1 MKQRQQ
7 GNVMGEALLVFG
19 LLTGILT
26 AIHLTGRWQ
35 FEWRGHQL
43 ITQTQATALSL
54 DHNRS
59 SLSRDP
65 QWRDL
70 SASEHDLDHTRRLAE
85 KEFLLGQNHWLLL
98 QHHARFKQHAWR
110 LVGTGQASTDA
121 DVTNRLASASTL
133 WMQTNAASQRVVT
146 RVQPSLEA
154 IEAALR
160 PRGSMTDWLGTWQGS
175 SPADYLTGQN
185 LFGDKPGLIGRFIEE
200 ALPW

>member
-1 MKQRQQ
+1 MKRRQQ
-7 GNVMGEALLVFG
+7 GNVMVEALLVFA
-19 LLTGILT
+19 LLAGILT

-35 FEWRGHQL
+35 FEWLGYQL

-59 SLSRDP
+59 SLSWDP
-65 QWRDL
+65 QWPDL
-70 SASEHDLDHTRRLAE
+70 SANEHDLDQTRRLAE
-85 KEFLLGQNHWLLL
+85 KEFLLGANQWLLL

-121 DVTNRLASASTL
+121 DVTSRLASAPTL
-133 WMQTNAASQRVVT
+133 WMQTNDASQRVVT

-160 PRGSMTDWLGTWQGS
+160 PRGSMTDWLGAWQGS
-175 SPADYLTGQN
+175 TPADYLEGRN
-185 LFGDKPGLIGRFIEE
+185 LLGDKPGLIGRFIDE